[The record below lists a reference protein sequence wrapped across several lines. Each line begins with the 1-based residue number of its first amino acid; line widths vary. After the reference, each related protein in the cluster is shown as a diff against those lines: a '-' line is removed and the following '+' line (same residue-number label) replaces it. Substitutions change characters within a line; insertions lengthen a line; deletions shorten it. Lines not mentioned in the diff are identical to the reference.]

1 MNSVS
6 TACKPLP
13 PSIGA
18 SVDSRPST
26 ATAAS
31 NSAAGKSSHRRPTI
45 SEMSFTV
52 KVSGSNGAHSNAH
65 THVRCQCAIVMGVY
79 LHLTS
84 RRTWCHNWLQCMKH
98 MSHERLAVQDRGVHV
113 LEGSSDDVRPVYD
126 AVMSMFTC
134 QRRHHEQSTCTFT
147 PVEV

>member
-31 NSAAGKSSHRRPTI
+31 NSAAGKSSQRRPTI

-65 THVRCQCAIVMGVY
+65 TREMPVCYSAGGGSASNIP
-79 LHLTS
+79 
-84 RRTWCHNWLQCMKH
+84 RRTWCHDWLQCMKH
-98 MSHERLAVQDRGVHV
+98 MPHERLAVQDRGVHV
-113 LEGSSDDVRPVYD
+113 LEGSSDDVRPIYD
-126 AVMSMFTC
+126 AVMSMLTC
-134 QRRHHEQSTCTFT
+134 
-147 PVEV
+147 